1 MTVRLFGVCIYFRFE
16 IHLASYQPKILDL
29 IPVSF
34 EGLLK
39 YHHLMS
45 FTGFNGP
52 HWGPAYG
59 EVSAWNREQCL
70 QAIAG
75 HPKGSQWSISI
86 YPYGIQFGDF
96 VQSNSKTMHKTPY
109 NVLDFVLWFWRKK
122 LKSVHVHTNNFQ
134 YLHVH
139 EDVIQA

>member
-52 HWGPAYG
+52 HW
-59 EVSAWNREQCL
+59 VL
-70 QAIAG
+70 LMV
-75 HPKGSQWSISI
+75 K
-86 YPYGIQFGDF
+86 YPPETR
-96 VQSNSKTMHKTPY
+96 S
-109 NVLDFVLWFWRKK
+109 
-122 LKSVHVHTNNFQ
+122 SVCKQ
-134 YLHVH
+134 
-139 EDVIQA
+139 